1 MLKPII
7 LEKQILATIAYY
19 DILNYPLT
27 SFEVFLYLINN
38 DGKVGGGKW
47 RVDDDEK
54 REDDIDYQLPTTNYQ
69 LLFII
74 CDLLDSSEFLKKHIG
89 QELVFYFL
97 KKNPPNPPYQGG
109 DENIKLESTNRLHS
123 PEAGTMELAS
133 EELSSGIDIVQ
144 RRLDGR
150 KIADKKWK
158 KAKKIYKIMQTIP
171 FLKGVLISGSLALG
185 SVKKSSDIDIMIIA
199 KNGRIW
205 TVRVF
210 LTVLIFLLGVRR
222 NEENTKDKICL
233 NHYITDKSL
242 QIPFF
247 SLYDAHLYSH
257 LINIYDDENNIK
269 TFQNFQKNNSWIKNY
284 VQNYNLSELRF
295 STSVGKNR
303 VFSYLAKFFEFILS
317 GKIGD
322 YFEKTLSKIQ
332 IAKIKKN
339 PSFNNKNGRI
349 TIGDDQ
355 LEFHPQLHEKIVI
368 PEFNRRMKELG
379 LLEFANQKESGEDGL
394 E

>member
-1 MLKPII
+1 MKCVKSENDEK

-19 DILNYPLT
+19 DILNYPLA
-27 SFEVFLYLINN
+27 SFEVFLYLIN
-38 DGKVGGGKW
+38 DRRRHSGMSPI
-47 RVDDDEK
+47 R
-54 REDDIDYQLPTTNYQ
+54 
-69 LLFII
+69 LLEIVE
-74 CDLLDSSEFLKKHIG
+74 LLDNSEYLKKHIG
-89 QELVFYFL
+89 QKLGFYFL
-97 KKNPPNPPYQGG
+97 KT
-109 DENIKLESTNRLHS
+109 SS
-123 PEAGTMELAS
+123 P
-133 EELSSGIDIVQ
+133 DIVQ

-150 KIADKKWK
+150 KIAEGKWK
-158 KAKKIYKIMQTIP
+158 KAKKIYRIMRAVP
-171 FLKGVLISGSLALG
+171 FLRGVLISGSLALG
-185 SVKKSSDIDIMIIA
+185 SAKKSSDIDIMVIA

-210 LTVLIFLLGVRR
+210 LTALIFLLGARR

-257 LINIYDDENNIK
+257 LINVYGDAESVK
-269 TFQNFQKNNSWIKNY
+269 TFQKFQENNSWIKNY
-284 VQNYNLSELRF
+284 VQNYSLSELRF
-295 STSVGKNR
+295 STSVGKNKA
-303 VFSYLAKFFEFILS
+303 LAFIAKIFEFILS

-339 PSFNNKNGRI
+339 PSFKNKNGRI

-368 PEFNRRMKELG
+368 PEFNKRMKELG
-379 LLEFANQKESGEDGL
+379 LLEFANQKESGGL